1 MWETLLAY
9 IETLPEREGKS
20 QEIMDGLLYKMKEV
34 VVDTIMSAR
43 KYFIKR
49 SKKMEFQLFGYD
61 FLVDEDFRLWLLEVN
76 NNPYL
81 GIPNAFIKDLLP
93 KMVDEML

>member
-20 QEIMDGLLYKMKEV
+20 QEIMDGLVSKMKEV

-49 SKKMEFQLFGYD
+49 SKKMEF
-61 FLVDEDFRLWLLEVN
+61 
-76 NNPYL
+76 
-81 GIPNAFIKDLLP
+81 
-93 KMVDEML
+93 